1 MKIDN
6 TKITLKPISTE
17 NRVRN
22 EQLQTFQV
30 WSFISA
36 VFQFLV
42 VCVVKMWSD
51 RNKKVAKK
59 ILCTMITWHYLR
71 RHFSHHH
78 VLSPVFM
85 LGIRHPRKKER
96 KNMSAAPLGSNIYSK
111 KKRLIFVQ
119 SIFRPTLWI
128 MKTNLRAGPT
138 NLPFWSWYLTGT
150 KHFCMTILVRRK
162 WTTQPCWIMK
172 PVPHNLVRMVR
183 FWIINFRNRF
193 LICVLHD
200 T

>member
-1 MKIDN
+1 
-6 TKITLKPISTE
+6 
-17 NRVRN
+17 
-22 EQLQTFQV
+22 
-30 WSFISA
+30 
-36 VFQFLV
+36 
-42 VCVVKMWSD
+42 MWSD

-119 SIFRPTLWI
+119 SIFRPTL
-128 MKTNLRAGPT
+128 
-138 NLPFWSWYLTGT
+138 
-150 KHFCMTILVRRK
+150 
-162 WTTQPCWIMK
+162 
-172 PVPHNLVRMVR
+172 
-183 FWIINFRNRF
+183 
-193 LICVLHD
+193 
-200 T
+200 